1 MQSKSR
7 YHLIKVLRM
16 RGKAEGHRVS
26 LASIGKAAK
35 VAAATITKIEEGQI
49 KKPRPEILNRIAK
62 YFSQI
67 FDEPISANDL
77 ADPNYKDSAYEEVLL
92 DYIAKNLPERS
103 ATSVRNLKNSVI
115 EKPYTNLTINQG
127 SPNREE
133 KPEQLYTDLSINP
146 TSSEYSVNQ
155 DQSNSDFSVGS
166 KYKLDILTPPQLVS
180 IPVLKDI
187 SSGNLDS
194 VTEEQVIERLLFLS
208 SHLGGAKF
216 AIYATGDSMVPE
228 IKHGDLILIDPTVEP
243 QDGDTIIAIVEG
255 QITCRII
262 RSTNQQLLLMPA
274 NSDLNPTVV
283 SDQTPVDI
291 IGKVVKQIR
300 NYQ

>member
-1 MQSKSR
+1 MQGKSR

-216 AIYATGDSMVPE
+216 AVYATGDSMVPE

-262 RSTNQQLLLMPA
+262 RTSNQQLLLMPA
-274 NSDLNPTVV
+274 NSDFNPTVV